1 MKIAIITF
9 SFIFSIF
16 FLTSCGYDGQKT
28 RAADMQNQ
36 PAGADADNATFSGTA
51 NGIAFDEMTLPFVL
65 CGGSETSYAR
75 MADKHEATKY
85 NNFVDAYGSQVWVK
99 VRIIHPI
106 WWNGREIRFEIVD
119 YGLTKKTESACDCQ
133 EKEEVTPPAPPVI
146 KEPTPVKEK
155 PAVKEEPVV
164 KEFKKDVA
172 AKDIRPCFTAKE
184 YEVVTQI
191 REKGKV
197 ISETVT
203 NLGEAIDASNSE
215 SSVDAGEN

>member
-1 MKIAIITF
+1 
-9 SFIFSIF
+9 
-16 FLTSCGYDGQKT
+16 
-28 RAADMQNQ
+28 MQNQ

-133 EKEEVTPPAPPVI
+133 EKEEVTPPTPPVI

-155 PAVKEEPVV
+155 PAVVKEEPTPVV
-164 KEFKKDVA
+164 KEIKKEIA
-172 AKDIRPCFTAKE
+172 AKDLQPCFKAKD
-184 YEVVTQI
+184 YEVITI
-191 REKGKV
+191 IKERGKV
-197 ISETVT
+197 VSETTT
-203 NLGEAIDASNSE
+203 NLGDVVDAGGPSLPDNE
-215 SSVDAGEN
+215 VDAGEN